1 MKPKLSQ
8 LQRINLREAW
18 RHEALEFA
26 SWLLSA
32 HHRERSPQQ
41 HSQST

>member
-18 RHEALEFA
+18 RHEPLEFT
-26 SWLLSA
+26 L
-32 HHRERSPQQ
+32 
-41 HSQST
+41 